1 MLLLAL
7 REAEAQIEAAV
18 EAEDYELAG
27 SLNDEVDQLNG
38 TIAEV
43 SQLQQPAACSNTVT
57 VAAIITSCA
66 ATCDDDVGRD
76 CIFWLIVLFRC
87 SL

>member
-7 REAEAQIEAAV
+7 REAETQIEAAV

-43 SQLQQPAACSNTVT
+43 SQLQQPAV
-57 VAAIITSCA
+57 VILLLLLLLLP
-66 ATCDDDVGRD
+66 V
-76 CIFWLIVLFRC
+76 VLLLVMMMLVVIASFG
-87 SL
+87 